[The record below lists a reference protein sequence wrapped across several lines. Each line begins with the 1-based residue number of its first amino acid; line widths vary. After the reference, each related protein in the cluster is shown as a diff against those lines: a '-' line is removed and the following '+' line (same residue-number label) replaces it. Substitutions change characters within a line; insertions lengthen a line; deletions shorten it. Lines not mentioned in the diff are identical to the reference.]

1 MGFVDGGNL
10 EGLLVVCLDLY
21 RDIDLIFFFF
31 FSVVVLAFG

>member
-21 RDIDLIFFFF
+21 RDIDWIFFF